1 MPHFLKHRSS
11 DLQTRLEELSD
22 ELTELTRGESGAL
35 ANLLLELSRTKIA
48 TRELSSLKPM
58 NGVLTQELCS
68 KIVDAVLAGNT
79 VAAALQL
86 NGLKPNH
93 MPKWK
98 AQSEKL
104 LQQME
109 KDEDFVPDPNEEL
122 VLVLVASLAQASAI
136 KENQW
141 VSTIANASLM
151 DWRAAKFLLE
161 KHNPK
166 RWGPSRDKV
175 TVDVKGTVD
184 VKHTGV
190 MVVGHVAQNQ
200 ADWLESV
207 ASQRT
212 LDPAEIPSLPAP
224 KE

>member
-11 DLQTRLEELSD
+11 DLQVRLEELSD

-35 ANLLLELSRTKIA
+35 AGLLLELSRTKIA

-58 NGVLTQELCS
+58 TGVLTQELCS
-68 KIVDAVLAGNT
+68 RIVDAVLAGNT

-86 NGLKPNH
+86 NGLKPSH
-93 MPKWK
+93 MTKWK
-98 AQSEKL
+98 EKSQKL

-109 KDEDFVPDPNEEL
+109 KDEGFVPDPDEEL

-136 KENQW
+136 VENQL
-141 VSTIANASLM
+141 VDTIYKSSMM

-175 TVDVKGTVD
+175 TVDVKGSVD

-190 MVVGHVAQNQ
+190 MVVGHVAQSQ
-200 ADWLESV
+200 EDWLESV
-207 ASQRT
+207 ASQKT
-212 LDPAEIPSLPAP
+212 LNPADIPALPAP